1 MPIKIAINGFGRIGR
16 PVLRRIL
23 ENHPAMQI
31 IAINDLTDNKT
42 LAHLLKYD
50 SLYGRYNKEIGYDKE
65 GIIVNGNK
73 ILIFEEKDPVN
84 LPWKDFDI
92 DIVLECTGVFTD
104 LEGSKKHLE
113 AGSKKVII
121 SAPPKGKEIPTFI
134 LGVNEREYKPEK
146 DNIISNSSC
155 TTNALAPVVK
165 ILNQNFGIERGFM
178 TTVHSYTN
186 DQRILDL
193 PHKDLRRARAAA
205 LSVIPTTTGAARSVA
220 EVLPEL
226 NGRLD
231 GIALRVPTPTVSI
244 VDFIC
249 FVQKPTTVGEVNKVF
264 IEASQEGE
272 LKSILGVS
280 SEELV
285 SVDFVGNALSSI
297 VDLNLTMVK
306 DNLVKVVAWYDNEWG
321 YACCLAEMAEYVGT
335 RL

>member
-23 ENHPAMQI
+23 ENHPAMQT

-42 LAHLLKYD
+42 LAYLLKYD